1 VRRGV
6 QALEVDHRLVEVE
19 DRRLDT
25 ARKVAWALWHRYCA
39 RPVQPDFQHTITVVV
54 IAGLAIFGIGGTLL
68 FFSFRAF
75 GAARRG
81 DIKHIVLL
89 VAAIAFIL
97 ISCVALLVWS
107 TMQK

>member
-1 VRRGV
+1 VL
-6 QALEVDHRLVEVE
+6 AFEVDDRFVEVE
-19 DRRLDT
+19 DRCFDP
-25 ARKVAWALWHRYCA
+25 ARQVAWALSHRYCA
-39 RPVQPDFQHTITVVV
+39 RAVQPDFQHMITVIV
-54 IAGLAIFGIGGTLL
+54 IAGLAVFGIGGTLL

-75 GAARRG
+75 GTARRG

-89 VAAIAFIL
+89 GAALAFIL